1 MEDSKIYVSCSE
13 YSRLCRVDGMMDA
26 LISYIDYREQENQKL
41 TPEYPLSLDAEAVK
55 AIIGMCDQ

>member
-1 MEDSKIYVSCSE
+1 MEDSKIYVSCLE

-26 LISYIDYREQENQKL
+26 LISYINHGEQENQNIPRYAA
-41 TPEYPLSLDAEAVK
+41 TLDIDTVK

>member
-1 MEDSKIYVSCSE
+1 
-13 YSRLCRVDGMMDA
+13 MMDA

-55 AIIGMCDQ
+55 AIIGMCDK

>member
-1 MEDSKIYVSCSE
+1 MEDGKIYVSCLE

-26 LISYIDYREQENQKL
+26 LISYINHREKVNREL
-41 TPEYPLSLDAEAVK
+41 TPEYPANLDAEAVK

>member
-13 YSRLCRVDGMMDA
+13 YSRLCRVGGMMDA
-26 LISYIDYREQENQKL
+26 LISYIAHREQENQKL
-41 TPEYPLSLDAEAVK
+41 TPEYPTNLDTEVVK